1 MLIKLLLIFIAGFAF
16 AQWGL
21 PLIDGIISLLLQ
33 LCEAGKGPLIV
44 QVQKST
50 NTVKELK
57 KKAEKDEDEDSSI
70 APIGFAIPTEEDDAE
85 DEEV

>member
-1 MLIKLLLIFIAGFAF
+1 M
-16 AQWGL
+16 
-21 PLIDGIISLLLQ
+21 
-33 LCEAGKGPLIV
+33 CEAAKGPLIV

-70 APIGFAIPTEEDDAE
+70 APIGFAIPTEEDDAQ